1 MVTTPRVTRSF
12 LLSRLSSLC
21 LLLVFLAAAL
31 GWQIVSPAAA
41 VPTPKKLK
49 PTDQYALIFG
59 TVWGPDDRPLYGV
72 RVYIRRVPGK
82 KPKWELSSDHAGEFA
97 QRVPAGKA
105 DYVLSVDRK
114 GLKTTDGQSLHLAQE
129 VTIHVEY
136 DERVDT
142 GLHLT
147 P

>member
-1 MVTTPRVTRSF
+1 MVTTRRATCSF
-12 LLSRLSSLC
+12 FPARLSCC
-21 LLLVFLAAAL
+21 LLLVLLLAAL
-31 GWQIVSPAAA
+31 GAQVVPRATA

-59 TVWGPDDRPLYGV
+59 TVWGPDNHPVYGV
-72 RVYIRRVPGK
+72 RVYIRRSSDK
-82 KPKWELSSDHAGEFA
+82 KPKWELYSDHAGEFA

-147 P
+147 R